1 MKLERNS
8 LRIKDLEKRIEQFKT
23 IMILFEQKKSVQE
36 IANMYGVAKSTIYD
50 IIKANSTDFSVE
62 A

>member
-8 LRIKDLEKRIEQFKT
+8 LRIKDLEKRIEQFKA
-23 IMILFEQKKSVQE
+23 IMLLFEQKKSVQE

-50 IIKANSTDFSVE
+50 IIKANSTDFSVD